1 MDAALQTAIG
11 ELLLGSIPT
20 IIILVLL
27 WVAYRVL
34 VHKPL
39 VATLAERHSRTQG
52 AVAKAQADIAAADA
66 RTAEYEAQLR
76 EARMALYKSQET
88 RRKQLIDARTTAMAE
103 ARKAAESRVKA
114 AVAEIQKDAAAAKAG
129 LQSQGDA
136 LAQDVIKAILRSG
149 SAQSPAAGGQ

>member
-1 MDAALQTAIG
+1 MDAALQEAIG
-11 ELLLGSIPT
+11 ELLLGSVPT
-20 IIILVLL
+20 IILLVLL
-27 WVAYRVL
+27 WVAYRAI

-39 VATLAERHSRTQG
+39 LAVLAERHRRTQG

-76 EARMALYKSQET
+76 EARMSLYRSQEAS
-88 RRKQLIDARTTAMAE
+88 RKQLMDARTAAMTE

-114 AVAEIQKDAAAAKAG
+114 AVAEIQKDATAARSGIQA
-129 LQSQGDA
+129 QGDA
-136 LAQDVIKAILRSG
+136 LANDIIKAILHSG